1 VRELLVPAVTNRKLA
16 VAVAATVLV
25 ADQLTKWW
33 ALEALADGPISVF
46 GDFWRFRVVRN
57 SGAAFGTLQNAGVL
71 LAIIAVVAIL
81 LLLRVSAS
89 TEHRSEAVIFGLVLG
104 GAAGN
109 LVDRVFRGDGFFDGR
124 VVDWIDFSF
133 WPTFNVADSAI
144 TVAVL
149 MAVATAFRA
158 K

>member
-1 VRELLVPAVTNRKLA
+1 M
-16 VAVAATVLV
+16 
-25 ADQLTKWW
+25 
-33 ALEALADGPISVF
+33 
-46 GDFWRFRVVRN
+46 RN

-81 LLLRVSAS
+81 LLLRVSAD
-89 TEHRSEAVIFGLVLG
+89 TEHRHEAIIFGMVLG

-109 LVDRVFRGDGFFDGR
+109 LADRIFRGDGFFDGS

-144 TVAVL
+144 TIAVVFAL
-149 MAVATAFRA
+149 LTAFR
-158 K
+158 KP

>member
-1 VRELLVPAVTNRKLA
+1 MTNRVLA
-16 VAVAATVLV
+16 LSISVTIVV

-33 ALEALADGPISVF
+33 ALEELADGPINVL
-46 GDFWRFRVVRN
+46 GDFLRFRLVRN

-71 LAIIAVVAIL
+71 LAIIAVVAVL

-89 TEHRSEAVIFGLVLG
+89 TEHRHEAVIFGSVLG

-109 LVDRVFRGDGFFDGR
+109 LGDRVFRADGFFDGR

-144 TVAVL
+144 TIAVL
-149 MAVATAFRA
+149 IAVATAFRA

>member
-1 VRELLVPAVTNRKLA
+1 MTNRRLA
-16 VAVAATVLV
+16 VVVAAGVLV
-25 ADQLTKWW
+25 GDQLTKWW
-33 ALEALADGPISVF
+33 AVEALADGPISLI
-46 GDFWRFRVVRN
+46 GDFLQFRLIRN

-81 LLLRVSAS
+81 LLLRVSAEA
-89 TEHRSEAVIFGLVLG
+89 EHRHEVVIFGLVLG

-109 LVDRVFRGDGFFDGR
+109 LADRVFRADGFFDGR
-124 VVDWIDFSF
+124 VVDFVDFSF

-144 TVAVL
+144 TSAVVL
-149 MAVATAFRA
+149 ALLTAFRT

>member
-1 VRELLVPAVTNRKLA
+1 MRELFVPAVTNRKLA
-16 VAVAATVLV
+16 LAVAATVLV

-33 ALEALADGPISVF
+33 ALEALADGPISVL

-81 LLLRVSAS
+81 LLLRVSAE
-89 TEHRSEAVIFGLVLG
+89 TEHRHEAVIFGLVLG
-104 GAAGN
+104 GATGN

-144 TVAVL
+144 TIAVL

>member
-1 VRELLVPAVTNRKLA
+1 MRELLIPTVTNRRLA
-16 VAVAATVLV
+16 VVVAAGVLV
-25 ADQLTKWW
+25 GDQLTKWW
-33 ALEALADGPISVF
+33 AVEALADGPISLI
-46 GDFWRFRVVRN
+46 GDFLQFRLIRN

-81 LLLRVSAS
+81 LLLRVSAEA
-89 TEHRSEAVIFGLVLG
+89 EHRHEVVIFGLVLG

-109 LVDRVFRGDGFFDGR
+109 LADRVFRADGFFDGR
-124 VVDWIDFSF
+124 VVDFVDFSF

-144 TVAVL
+144 TSAVVL
-149 MAVATAFRA
+149 ALLTAFRT

>member
-1 VRELLVPAVTNRKLA
+1 MTNRVLA
-16 VAVAATVLV
+16 VSIGAAIVV

-33 ALEALADGPISVF
+33 ALEELTDGPISVF
-46 GDFWRFRVVRN
+46 GDFLRFRLVRN

-71 LAIIAVVAIL
+71 LAIIAVVAVL

-89 TEHRSEAVIFGLVLG
+89 AEHRHEAVIFGMVLG

-109 LVDRVFRGDGFFDGR
+109 LVDRVFRADGFLDGH

-144 TVAVL
+144 TIAVL

>member
-16 VAVAATVLV
+16 VSVAATVLV

-33 ALEALADGPISVF
+33 AFEELADGPVRLF
-46 GDFWRFRVVRN
+46 GDFLQFRLVRN

-81 LLLRVSAS
+81 LLLRVSAE
-89 TEHRSEAVIFGLVLG
+89 TEHRYEAVIFGLVLG

-109 LVDRVFRGDGFFDGR
+109 LGDRVFRGAGFFDGR

-144 TVAVL
+144 TIAVL